1 MSIGNRIKYF
11 RKLRGLTQQELGL
24 MLGFSEK
31 TAYVRIA
38 QYEAHTHIPKE
49 SLVED
54 FAECLHVSPQA
65 LNVPETDSRI
75 GIMHT
80 LFSLEDMSW
89 LKIDKIDGEICIRL
103 NHDNPG
109 FPYILRHFRNWYE
122 KAAQYRRGTI
132 SRDEYD
138 QWRYFYDG
146 KNIP

>member
-11 RKLRGLTQQELGL
+11 RKLRRLTQQELGL

-54 FAECLHVSPQA
+54 F
-65 LNVPETDSRI
+65 PETDSRI

-109 FPYILRHFRNWYE
+109 FPHILRHFRNWYE
-122 KAAQYRRGTI
+122 KAAAYRRGEI